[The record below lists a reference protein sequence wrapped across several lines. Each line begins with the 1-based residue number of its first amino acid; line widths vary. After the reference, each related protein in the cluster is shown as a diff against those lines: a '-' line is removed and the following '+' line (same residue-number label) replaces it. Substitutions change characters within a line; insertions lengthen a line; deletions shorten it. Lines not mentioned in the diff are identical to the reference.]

1 MSMYN
6 PDCPYCHEEIDF
18 EEHFDIEALD
28 AEIYCKATGRCS
40 HCGRDFVWTDCFVLK
55 EFLDL
60 KEITH

>member
-18 EEHFDIEALD
+18 DEHSDIEDLG
-28 AEIYCKATGRCS
+28 AEIYCKATGHCPQ
-40 HCGRDFVWTDCFVLK
+40 CGRDFTWTDYFVLK

-60 KEITH
+60 KEITY